1 MWTPLTFS
9 ILLIT
14 SIFLWTG
21 FFGPAVNLQ
30 YIQWTDDY
38 CFENER
44 TWPNN
49 LLSNANVKVKNF
61 TYELLDICIFHLND
75 KAFSNSQYDS
85 IQYLD
90 LKNITLN
97 SSVLEDFV
105 FNFKNLTTLDL
116 TNNYLEKITM
126 NLTNELPHLSHLII
140 RGNPK
145 LSCECATIQNLEYLH
160 SVHLAF

>member
-1 MWTPLTFS
+1 MEWK
-9 ILLIT
+9 
-14 SIFLWTG
+14 
-21 FFGPAVNLQ
+21 
-30 YIQWTDDY
+30 DD

-49 LLSNANVKVKNF
+49 LLSNANVKVKKF
-61 TYELLDICIFHLND
+61 MYEPLGICIFHLNA

-90 LKNITLN
+90 LKNTKLD

-105 FNFKNLTTLDL
+105 FKFKNLTTLDL

-126 NLTNELPHLSHLII
+126 NLTIELPHLSHLII

-160 SVHLAF
+160 TVQFGILDQ